1 MSQEDPPTFIVLTI
15 DGLNSFMLGL
25 YGNTML
31 ETPALDRVASTG
43 ITFDFA
49 MSHSCE
55 LADSM
60 RRLFT
65 SGDESRVSGCVAGR
79 SVFVSDCAA
88 AAQCA
93 QEAHFE
99 TIVDIGSELGSTN
112 QIANEIGETR
122 AATFFS
128 SALEAAEQI
137 QPGDLLWLHF
147 SGLSQSW
154 DAPLALRKQFVG
166 PDDPDAYG
174 SHEPPSQTFDSE
186 IDDPDLL
193 VSIQAA
199 LTAQVAI
206 IDQLLEV
213 MMKFVAEH
221 PVASKA
227 HLAITSPRGFSLG
240 GGGQIGIGTSL
251 TSESVHVPL
260 LLSVAGENVAGRNE
274 EFSNVRS
281 HSLVQN
287 SLIAELI
294 QQLTE
299 GEGESVQPFFD
310 PHCAVFMDEQS
321 EPVFLEGKN
330 ERALQNRFWKLI
342 RRQEENGEEKWRL
355 YVKPDDR
362 WDANDVSSR
371 CPQILEELKDSF

>member
-1 MSQEDPPTFIVLTI
+1 MSSEDPPTFIVLTI

-31 ETPALDRVASTG
+31 ETAALDRVASAG

-55 LADSM
+55 LTDSM
-60 RRLFT
+60 RQLLRT
-65 SGDESRVSGCVAGR
+65 GDESNVSECVAGR
-79 SVFVSDCAA
+79 SVFVSDCNT

-93 QEAHFE
+93 QEAQFE
-99 TIVDIGSELGSTN
+99 TIVDIGSELDSTN
-112 QIANEIGETR
+112 HIAKEIGQTR

-137 QPGDLLWLHF
+137 QLGDLLWLHF

-154 DAPLALRKQFVG
+154 DAPLELREQFVG
-166 PDDPDAYG
+166 PDDPHAYD
-174 SHEPPSQTFDSE
+174 SYEPPNQPYDSE
-186 IDDPDLL
+186 VDDPDLL

-213 MMKFVAEH
+213 FLKFIAEH

-227 HLAITSPRGFSLG
+227 HLAITSPRGYSLG
-240 GGGQIGIGTSL
+240 GGGQVGIGTSL

-260 LLSVAGENVAGRNE
+260 LLSLAGDQE
-274 EFSNVRS
+274 EFSNIRS
-281 HSLVQN
+281 HSLIQN
-287 SLIAELI
+287 SLIGKLI
-294 QQLTE
+294 GQLTD
-299 GEGESVQPFFD
+299 GEPESDQPFLNR
-310 PHCAVFMDEQS
+310 HCAVFMDDQS

-342 RRQEENGEEKWRL
+342 RRQEENGEQEWRL

-371 CPQILEELKDSF
+371 CPQILEELKDSI